1 MDRFDRQD
9 YAERWL
15 SDAFRVIQ
23 ENPPGFL
30 VYVDIEMTRVQ
41 ALIAELRRVGIR
53 GSFGAVLVRA
63 AGLALARNPDLHQL
77 LSGSRRLHPERVDI
91 GLSVANEAVAAP
103 VMRLLDVPGKSLPE
117 LSAEIVRRAPEVRAE
132 DTATLA
138 KLRRWGWLI
147 PTAWLR
153 RWVLRRGFSSLRFR
167 KLFGSLQ
174 ITILPSVDL
183 VSSGVLGS
191 TAVLGLGRVTDRV
204 VVRDGKPAVR
214 AMATLSCT
222 GDHKVWDGQR
232 VGRLLGA
239 IAQILETEE
248 LFAELPKHDAAAEHL
263 VVSQVG

>member
-103 VMRLLDVPGKSLPE
+103 VMRLL
-117 LSAEIVRRAPEVRAE
+117 
-132 DTATLA
+132 
-138 KLRRWGWLI
+138 
-147 PTAWLR
+147 
-153 RWVLRRGFSSLRFR
+153 
-167 KLFGSLQ
+167 GS
-174 ITILPSVDL
+174 
-183 VSSGVLGS
+183 
-191 TAVLGLGRVTDRV
+191 
-204 VVRDGKPAVR
+204 
-214 AMATLSCT
+214 M
-222 GDHKVWDGQR
+222 
-232 VGRLLGA
+232 
-239 IAQILETEE
+239 TEW
-248 LFAELPKHDAAAEHL
+248 AAALIGSSPGSGPSHRCWRGRRR
-263 VVSQVG
+263 QQRG